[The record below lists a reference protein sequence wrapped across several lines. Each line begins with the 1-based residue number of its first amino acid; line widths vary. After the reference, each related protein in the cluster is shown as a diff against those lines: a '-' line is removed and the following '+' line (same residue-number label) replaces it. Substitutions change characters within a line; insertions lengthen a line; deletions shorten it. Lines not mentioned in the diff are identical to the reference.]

1 MTQQGAQAESI
12 NRSMQR
18 LREMAESVSQGTTA
32 LNSILQEV
40 TQLAGQTKATQQAL
54 VEATSHLADVGRQL
68 RQSMANDV
76 APSQRAMHQITNSLE
91 ASASQFSDFVAEGI
105 KPATRQL
112 VSLHQTLS
120 GLADTVD
127 AIKQFSNARGD
138 IDRLND
144 TLARAAKIGD
154 AISALPEQ
162 MRQILEQSVDHHANS
177 ADSSGRFMTWLSRRP
192 R

>member
-1 MTQQGAQAESI
+1 
-12 NRSMQR
+12 
-18 LREMAESVSQGTTA
+18 
-32 LNSILQEV
+32 
-40 TQLAGQTKATQQAL
+40 
-54 VEATSHLADVGRQL
+54 
-68 RQSMANDV
+68 
-76 APSQRAMHQITNSLE
+76 MHQITNSLE
-91 ASASQFSDFVAEGI
+91 VSASQLSDFVAEGI

-127 AIKQFSNARGD
+127 AIKQFSNARAD

-162 MRQILEQSVDHHANS
+162 IRQILEQSVDQHANS
-177 ADSSGRFMTWLSRRP
+177 TDSSGRFMTWLSRRP

>member
-1 MTQQGAQAESI
+1 
-12 NRSMQR
+12 
-18 LREMAESVSQGTTA
+18 MAS
-32 LNSILQEV
+32 
-40 TQLAGQTKATQQAL
+40 
-54 VEATSHLADVGRQL
+54 
-68 RQSMANDV
+68 DV

-91 ASASQFSDFVAEGI
+91 ASASQLSDFVAEGI

-127 AIKQFSNARGD
+127 AIKQFSNSRAD

-144 TLARAAKIGD
+144 TLGRAAKIGD

-162 MRQILEQSVDHHANS
+162 IRQILEQSVDQHANS
-177 ADSSGRFMTWLSRRP
+177 TDSSGRFMTWLSRKP